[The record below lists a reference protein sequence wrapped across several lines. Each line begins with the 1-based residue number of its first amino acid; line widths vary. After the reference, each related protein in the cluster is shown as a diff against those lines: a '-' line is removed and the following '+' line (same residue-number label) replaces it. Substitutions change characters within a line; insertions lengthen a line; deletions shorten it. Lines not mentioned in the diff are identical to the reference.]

1 MITLNNINYNIKNR
15 TLFLNSSMKILNGE
29 VTVLFGESG
38 SGKSTLLNILASELP
53 IQEGSYIFNSIPV
66 NELTNEEKLKLRKNH
81 ILYIR
86 QDDDFIKRYTLKENA
101 ILLLEARNQNFD
113 LDTFTKLLNDVG
125 ISENKINKPLANLS
139 NGERQ
144 RFAVVCATMIDADL
158 YIFDEP
164 TSSLDLDNSKKIV
177 KLIEKIASKRKMV
190 VVSMH
195 NEQLFE
201 NGHFYTIEDQMIK
214 EVKESILSETENVD
228 SFTLKNDFMNSKLIK
243 KEGINLFSHFPFF
256 NTLLILVLSFVVAL
270 SSVFASYGHQLV
282 PTQKDLLEGLY
293 DNELFLVNYTDPV
306 SNYDYDNDFFLSISN
321 DKVNEIKNTEHVE
334 NVYPHQYLKLQ
345 TVYYT
350 DENLRPN
357 IINSDEYKKVTL
369 LENGNEIISKLYDS
383 DLLMTYLEI
392 DPVYPHHRIKER
404 CVHYDDRIQ
413 EGFYISSYLAQK
425 LGINK
430 LEGQSLKF
438 YMSIPVASNPAIGYD
453 KQNNPTILA
462 RGKVCV
468 LKELEFPIKGI
479 LKNTSMNYYTV
490 GTPNIFLDYDSIQNI
505 IDNANEENKE
515 WIEIAADQDMPDDV
529 LRNFFSKQLIEEK
542 WNPSAYIIEIDN
554 LDYVDEVRSNLQ
566 KIDEHFYIR
575 GFKVNGQMT
584 QDIVDQQKT
593 IFYGFSG
600 AIIVVLWIASFIIG
614 YFKKKRNTHYY
625 HFLSHIGFDLKSIHK
640 VQAIDC
646 LILVILII
654 PFMAV
659 FSILIDRLLSL
670 NISFDLYYMV
680 ISLLQCIA
688 VYLLMKRN
696 YIEK

>member
-15 TLFLNSSMKILNGE
+15 TLFSNARMVILNDE
-29 VTVLFGESG
+29 ITVLFGESG

-53 IQEGSYIFNSIPV
+53 IQEGCYIFNSIPV

-101 ILLLEARNQNFD
+101 ILLLETRNQTFD
-113 LDTFTKLLNDVG
+113 LDTFKNLLNTVG
-125 ISENKINKPLANLS
+125 INENKINKPLANLS

-177 KLIEKIASKRKMV
+177 KLIEKIASKGKMV

-214 EVKESILSETENVD
+214 EVKESILSETRNVD

-306 SNYDYDNDFFLSISN
+306 SNYDYDNDFFLSISD
-321 DKVNEIKNTEHVE
+321 DKVNEIKNIEHVV

-350 DENLRPN
+350 DENLKPN
-357 IINSDEYKKVTL
+357 IINSDEYKKITL
-369 LENGNEIISKLYDS
+369 LENGNEITSKLYDS

-404 CVHYDDRIQ
+404 CVHYDDSIQ

-614 YFKKKRNTHYY
+614 YFKKKRNAHYY

>member
-66 NELTNEEKLKLRKNH
+66 NELTNEERLKLRKNH

-86 QDDDFIKRYTLKENA
+86 QDDDFIKKYTLKENA

-113 LDTFTKLLNDVG
+113 LNTFTKLLNDVG
-125 ISENKINKPLANLS
+125 INENKINKPLANLS

-164 TSSLDLDNSKKIV
+164 TSSLDSDNSKKIV
-177 KLIEKIASKRKMV
+177 KLIEKIASKGKMV

-201 NGHFYTIEDQMIK
+201 NGHFYTIEDQRIK

-321 DKVNEIKNTEHVE
+321 DKVNEIKNTKHVE

-350 DENLRPN
+350 DENLKPN

-369 LENGNEIISKLYDS
+369 LEKGNEITSKLYDS

-404 CVHYDDRIQ
+404 CVYYDDNVQ
-413 EGFYISSYLAQK
+413 EGFYISSYIAQK

-584 QDIVDQQKT
+584 QDLVDQQKT

-614 YFKKKRNTHYY
+614 YFKKKRNAHYY

-646 LILVILII
+646 LILVILVI

-670 NISFDLYYMV
+670 NILFDLYYMV